1 MRTIWNVARLHL
13 QIALQDRSTY
23 VQAIIIPIVLMVVLA
38 LANNEDALAE
48 TSLLV
53 DVVNQDQSA
62 LSQELVDTLKDAN
75 DQTDTVIFCIYGADN
90 NPEACDLAADDTF
103 SDVGIERLEELTTSA
118 ALIIPTGFG
127 ETISDGGTVA
137 LEYRSDSQF
146 NNQTVA
152 RSTVDVALSRFNGSL
167 AIANTGVSAVE
178 TYFAEYEDAST
189 RRDDFV
195 SLRQSA
201 QVALAD
207 SPAAVTTVSSDDE
220 VIVGLGV
227 RQSVPGQ
234 GGMFVLFSLLGVATF
249 MVEER
254 KNGTLQRLLVV
265 PTRKFN
271 IVAGKIFGV
280 FLFGVLQF
288 TVFIVA
294 GTLMGLDWG
303 DDILAIVVLV
313 VSYCLAGTA
322 LGFLIATF
330 TRTVGQAANAS
341 FLFGLILAPLGG
353 AWWPLTIVPDFMSTV
368 GHLSPVAWLMDGFYE
383 LLYYNGT
390 VVDILPMAGILML
403 FAVVFTG
410 GAVMRFR
417 YE

>member
-1 MRTIWNVARLHL
+1 MRAIWNIARLHL
-13 QIALQDRSTY
+13 QITLQDRSTY
-23 VQAIIIPIVLMVVLA
+23 VQAVIIPIVLMVVLA
-38 LANNEDALAE
+38 LANNEE
-48 TSLLV
+48 TFAQNLLV

-62 LSQELVDTLKDAN
+62 LSQELINTLEATAN
-75 DQTDTVIFCIYGADN
+75 QTDTIVLCIYGADDI
-90 NPEACDLAADDTF
+90 PDECDLDADDTF
-103 SDVGIERLEELTTSA
+103 ADVGTERLEDLTTSA
-118 ALIIPTGFG
+118 TLIIPAGFG
-127 ETISDGGTVA
+127 DAAGNGEAIR

-152 RSTVDVALSRFNGSL
+152 RSTVDAALSRFNASI

-178 TYFAEYEDAST
+178 TYFADYEDADL
-189 RRDDFV
+189 RRQDFTA
-195 SLRQSA
+195 LREEA
-201 QVALAD
+201 QVVLQD
-207 SPAAVTTVSSDDE
+207 SPAAVHTESSDED
-220 VIVGLGV
+220 VIVGLGA

-234 GGMFVLFSLLGVATF
+234 GGMFVLFSLLGIATF
-249 MVEER
+249 MVQER
-254 KNGTLQRLLVV
+254 KDGTLQRLLIV
-265 PTRKFN
+265 PTPKFN
-271 IVAGKIFGV
+271 IVAGKIVGV

-303 DDILAIVVLV
+303 SDILAIAVLV

-353 AWWPLTIVPDFMSTV
+353 AWWPLSIVPDTMATI
-368 GHLSPVAWLMDGFYE
+368 GHLSPVAWMMDGFYE

-390 VVDILPMAGILML
+390 IVDVLPMAGVLML
-403 FAVVFTG
+403 FTAVFTTI
-410 GAVMRFR
+410 AVMRFR